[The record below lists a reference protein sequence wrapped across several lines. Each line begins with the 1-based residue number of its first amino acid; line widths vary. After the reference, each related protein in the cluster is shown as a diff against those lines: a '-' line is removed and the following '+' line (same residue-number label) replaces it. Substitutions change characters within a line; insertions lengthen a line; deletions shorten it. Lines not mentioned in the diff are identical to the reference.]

1 MDLYDITIIGGGPTG
16 LFGSFYAGL
25 RGLKVKVIDVLP
37 ELGGQLTALYPEKYV
52 YDVAGHPKIL
62 AKDLAKNLATQASL
76 FKPTIVL
83 GEKVLDLK
91 KGEDGNWQIVT
102 DQADNHYSK
111 TVLLALGAGACVPK
125 KLDAD
130 YPRELEG
137 ECIFYAVKN
146 KERFRG
152 KNVLIIGGGDSAVDW
167 ANEFS
172 VLANKVTLI
181 HRRDGFRAVQTSV
194 EEMKR
199 NKVDVK
205 TFYELKEIKTTDKS
219 VEEAIIFDNR
229 TGKEETLKVDAI
241 VINIGFVINLDF
253 LKSWGLKMDVN
264 AISVNEMME
273 TSLPGVYAAG
283 DIAHYPANGKP
294 VRIEHW
300 KVACQQGRV
309 AGMNMAGARLKYQAV
324 PFFWSAQQDKVL
336 GYVGHVKDYEQT
348 IVEGDLDGD
357 SFLVHYAKGGAIRAT
372 LSLFRDA
379 DLCAIQELMLEGRMP
394 GPEEVKKGVDWVQLL
409 RK

>member
-91 KGEDGNWQIVT
+91 KNEEGHWQIIT
-102 DQADNHYSK
+102 DASDSHYSK

-130 YPRELEG
+130 YDRALEG
-137 ECIFYAVKN
+137 ESIFYAVKN

-181 HRRDGFRAVQTSV
+181 HRRDQFRAVQTSV

-199 NKVDVK
+199 NKVDIK
-205 TFYELKEIKTTDKS
+205 TFYELKEIKTNGKA

-229 TGKEETLKVDAI
+229 TGKEETLKIDAI

-264 AISVNEMME
+264 AITVNEMME

-283 DIAHYPANGKP
+283 DIAAHTAKLKL
-294 VRIEHW
+294 I
-300 KVACQQGRV
+300 AT
-309 AGMNMAGARLKYQAV
+309 GAAEAATAV
-324 PFFWSAQQDKVL
+324 NFAVTFINPSAKAFP
-336 GYVGHVKDYEQT
+336 GHSSN
-348 IVEGDLDGD
+348 LN
-357 SFLVHYAKGGAIRAT
+357 
-372 LSLFRDA
+372 LS
-379 DLCAIQELMLEGRMP
+379 I
-394 GPEEVKKGVDWVQLL
+394 
-409 RK
+409 

>member
-76 FKPTIVL
+76 FKPTISL
-83 GEKVLDLK
+83 GEKVLNLS
-91 KGEDGNWQIVT
+91 KGPDDHWQITT
-102 DQADNHYSK
+102 DNSSDHHSK

-125 KLDAD
+125 KLELD
-130 YPRELEG
+130 YPKELEG
-137 ECIFYAVKN
+137 EAIFYAVKN
-146 KERFRG
+146 KEKFRG

-181 HRRDGFRAVQTSV
+181 HRRDQFRAVQTSV

-205 TFYELKEIKTTDKS
+205 TFYELKEIQYGDNTVKGA
-219 VEEAIIFDNR
+219 VIFDNR
-229 TGKEETLKVDAI
+229 TGKEETIAIDAI
-241 VINIGFVINLDF
+241 IINIGFVINLDF
-253 LKSWGLKMDVN
+253 LKSWGLNMDVN
-264 AISVNEMME
+264 AITVNEKME

-283 DIAHYPANGKP
+283 DICAHPAKLKL
-294 VRIEHW
+294 I
-300 KVACQQGRV
+300 AT
-309 AGMNMAGARLKYQAV
+309 GAAEAATAV
-324 PFFWSAQQDKVL
+324 NFAVTFINPSAKAFP
-336 GYVGHVKDYEQT
+336 GHSSN
-348 IVEGDLDGD
+348 LN
-357 SFLVHYAKGGAIRAT
+357 
-372 LSLFRDA
+372 LSL
-379 DLCAIQELMLEGRMP
+379 
-394 GPEEVKKGVDWVQLL
+394 
-409 RK
+409 

>member
-1 MDLYDITIIGGGPTG
+1 MDLYDITIIGGGPTA

-283 DIAHYPANGKP
+283 DIAAHTAKLKL
-294 VRIEHW
+294 I
-300 KVACQQGRV
+300 AT
-309 AGMNMAGARLKYQAV
+309 GAAEAATAV
-324 PFFWSAQQDKVL
+324 NFAVTFINPSAKAFP
-336 GYVGHVKDYEQT
+336 GHSSN
-348 IVEGDLDGD
+348 LN
-357 SFLVHYAKGGAIRAT
+357 
-372 LSLFRDA
+372 LS
-379 DLCAIQELMLEGRMP
+379 I
-394 GPEEVKKGVDWVQLL
+394 
-409 RK
+409 

>member
-1 MDLYDITIIGGGPTG
+1 GNQ
-16 LFGSFYAGL
+16 AGNV
-25 RGLKVKVIDVLP
+25 GHFHAVQQHVLP

-283 DIAHYPANGKP
+283 DIAAHTAKLKL
-294 VRIEHW
+294 I
-300 KVACQQGRV
+300 AT
-309 AGMNMAGARLKYQAV
+309 GAAEAATAV
-324 PFFWSAQQDKVL
+324 NFAVTFINPSAKAFP
-336 GYVGHVKDYEQT
+336 GHSSN
-348 IVEGDLDGD
+348 LN
-357 SFLVHYAKGGAIRAT
+357 
-372 LSLFRDA
+372 LS
-379 DLCAIQELMLEGRMP
+379 I
-394 GPEEVKKGVDWVQLL
+394 
-409 RK
+409 